1 LQIDILFLDGQ
12 TKSLTTKEEL
22 AYLETVSMLARRG
35 YLIIMTLTAPTM
47 EMFEI
52 IDSVVLLNN
61 DGKLFMCPL
70 FAFVLRQY
78 KGRNGILDQQCNRLN
93 SSISNLIF
101 FNCFRFQSI
110 FRNFFLK
117 RVSSYLYLC

>member
-1 LQIDILFLDGQ
+1 MILICGSIATFLPTAQLTPCPYSSFGDLLSRERLLNAIQVLYLYHRPFSSINPRADIIFLDGQ

-61 DGKLFMCPL
+61 DGTRSASALL
-70 FAFVLRQY
+70 LTY
-78 KGRNGILDQQCNRLN
+78 
-93 SSISNLIF
+93 
-101 FNCFRFQSI
+101 
-110 FRNFFLK
+110 
-117 RVSSYLYLC
+117 